1 MCMGMHMTFYWGVDA
16 TILFS
21 SWHTRTLP
29 QYCIALALVALSSI
43 AYEGLNSLR
52 INVAAGKLARANSTV
67 TDEFTTTPLLTGTS
81 RPPAQLSWMDK
92 LPLSLLYIATSA
104 LAYLLMLSAMS
115 FNGGIFLAIV
125 AGLGV
130 GHFMFGL
137 NRASLASQANAESC
151 CA

>member
-1 MCMGMHMTFYWGVDA
+1 MMHMTFYWGVEA

-29 QYCIALALVALSSI
+29 QYCLAIALVALASI

-52 INVAAGKLARANSTV
+52 VNVAAGKLARASTV
-67 TDEFTTTPLLTGTS
+67 TDESTSTPLLTGTS
-81 RPPAQLSWMDK
+81 RPPARLSWADK

-104 LAYLLMLSAMS
+104 LGYLLMLTAMS
-115 FNGGIFLAIV
+115 FNGGIFIAIV
-125 AGLGV
+125 VGLGV
-130 GHFMFGL
+130 GQFMFGL
-137 NRASLASQANAESC
+137 NQASLASQANGESC